1 MLKSYKRHYTLCA
14 DTDRNENKFR
24 ADPASES
31 HPHII
36 SNEYQVI
43 ETEYKLLCCCISE
56 MSDGSNT
63 VDSDFKKGQFG
74 SRLSGSGCNWEIEIK
89 RGRHP
94 LQYVREYWWPNVG
107 GEQCN
112 STYYFKGRDVKIQRK
127 ISTLTKVDLTSSQ
140 RKSSGNL
147 ATKVILRKITIPQFN
162 GVFLKWQTFAD
173 NFKKIIIMVYQGQR
187 IWDSR

>member
-94 LQYVREYWWPNVG
+94 LQYVREFWALNAA
-107 GEQCN
+107 Q
-112 STYYFKGRDVKIQRK
+112 RDDITKTPRLIEKRKKEIRVLEKI
-127 ISTLTKVDLTSSQ
+127 
-140 RKSSGNL
+140 
-147 ATKVILRKITIPQFN
+147 
-162 GVFLKWQTFAD
+162 FL
-173 NFKKIIIMVYQGQR
+173 
-187 IWDSR
+187 